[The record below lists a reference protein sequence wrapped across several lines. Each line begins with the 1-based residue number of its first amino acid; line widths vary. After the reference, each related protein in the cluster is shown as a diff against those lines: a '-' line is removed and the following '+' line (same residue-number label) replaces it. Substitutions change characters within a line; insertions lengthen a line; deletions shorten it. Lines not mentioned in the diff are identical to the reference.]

1 VFLSAAIAAWLAFIG
16 IAARLVLPTEVLA
29 RFMPFG
35 FPLRITS
42 QEGQLGAAFSIAV
55 GDSTRFDRS
64 RQEPEALP

>member
-35 FPLRITS
+35 FPFKMTNY
-42 QEGQLGAAFSIAV
+42 GAQAKFGFRARCRMA
-55 GDSTRFDRS
+55 DMK
-64 RQEPEALP
+64 